1 MVKNLN
7 QLKKTL
13 KKGVCFE
20 IITHCRSEF
29 TGQKRKVTVV
39 NTQGFYSIVPDE
51 PDSAVTLSN
60 DGKGYVLWWK
70 KASFWEFENDVC
82 SVYCSDKEHTKEFL
96 IMSFCI
102 MEQEVA

>member
-1 MVKNLN
+1 MIKNLS
-7 QLKKTL
+7 QLKKSL
-13 KKGVCFE
+13 KKGTNIE
-20 IITHCRSEF
+20 IISHCRTEYA
-29 TGQKRKVTVV
+29 GQKRRITKS

-51 PDSAVTLSN
+51 PDNEVTLAN
-60 DGKGYVLWWK
+60 DGKGNVLWWK
-70 KASFWEFENDVC
+70 KASFWEFENDIC

>member
-1 MVKNLN
+1 MRTPFKSYIPVGFP
-7 QLKKTL
+7 QSA
-13 KKGVCFE
+13 
-20 IITHCRSEF
+20 ITS
-29 TGQKRKVTVV
+29 VT
-39 NTQGFYSIVPDE
+39 PDE

-70 KASFWEFENDVC
+70 KASFWEFENDIC